1 MSTSVGVGW
10 QCFVPGFQKSCL
22 EGSKN
27 ATQDSAVEQALG
39 TQYGFVWG
47 LYQLVVNL
55 AAWFTTW
62 GISFQPLAKISGLA
76 QDLQNAW
83 DSQVI
88 AKSGLGGLTG
98 FVLLLAILWACLL
111 MLFRRF
117 RRGFAELMVSIVI
130 ACIAAGFLLHPGQ
143 TITKSVD
150 TARYLGL
157 TVAVISLDPQH
168 AGAVPTNPAAA
179 DRVANQQ
186 IGRAVADKFVA
197 NVMVKPHMIANTGHE
212 QQGRC
217 GREYWEMLDAQ
228 DTSKAEASYTQF
240 TEKSG
245 CVSAAALRPSVERI
259 LTASLL
265 LIMAIVVGL
274 FCMLAV
280 ALLLLSQLAAAVYV
294 AVAGVVG
301 TVAPLP
307 GWGRSLLVRWL
318 TGLLVCVAGVVAGI
332 VVVVVYLDMLGVVF
346 GAGGNPL
353 VNFAIAVLL
362 AIVGLKMRKRI
373 TASLRNGAR
382 QIGARL
388 EGTLQ
393 RPGGE
398 TLVETAQRKRVGLA
412 PLPVAAGVA
421 VAEGTAGGGRAGQL
435 AGARIAGEQPPT
447 LEELNHAGEAH
458 GTAAGQSV
466 GFGSR
471 VRNAISQSK
480 AGQLALNTAGAGGRP
495 RISPDTP
502 VLGGRGGSGR
512 MQLVTASGTTG
523 GTRPATRTGT
533 SMVTG
538 SSTSIPATSGQRAT
552 QTAARVSTGGLFA
565 RNGSG
570 SARTQALFAEIRR
583 RQREREAEI
592 ARRGMT

>member
-1 MSTSVGVGW
+1 M
-10 QCFVPGFQKSCL
+10 
-22 EGSKN
+22 
-27 ATQDSAVEQALG
+27 A
-39 TQYGFVWG
+39 
-47 LYQLVVNL
+47 VNL

-76 QDLQNAW
+76 QDLQNTW
-83 DSQVI
+83 DKQVI

-157 TVAVISLDPQH
+157 TVAVVSLDPQH
-168 AGAVPTNPAAA
+168 AQAVPTNPAQA

-197 NVMVKPHMIANTGHE
+197 NVMVKPHMIANTGRE
-212 QQGRC
+212 QKGRC

-228 DTSKAEASYTQF
+228 GTSRAEAAYTNY

-307 GWGRSLLVRWL
+307 GWGRSMLVRWI

-362 AIVGLKMRKRI
+362 AVVGLKLRKRI

-398 TLVETAQRKRVGLA
+398 TLVETAQRKRVGLT
-412 PLPVAAGVA
+412 PLPVTGVA
-421 VAEGTAGGGRAGQL
+421 LAEGTHAGAGQL
-435 AGARIAGEQPPT
+435 AGAKLARDEPPT
-447 LEELNHAGEAH
+447 LEELNHAG
-458 GTAAGQSV
+458 GTSGAATGTRSV
-466 GFGSR
+466 GFGTR
-471 VRNAISQSK
+471 VRNAIGQSK
-480 AGQLALNTAGAGGRP
+480 AGQLALSTAESGGRP
-495 RISPDTP
+495 RISPGTP
-502 VLGGRGGSGR
+502 ALGTPALGSRAGGGPRTPIISAAGRP
-512 MQLVTASGTTG
+512 T
-523 GTRPATRTGT
+523 PAARTGT

-538 SSTSIPATSGQRAT
+538 NSTSVPATSGHRAT
-552 QTAARVSTGGLFA
+552 RTAARVSTGGLSA
-565 RNGSG
+565 GNGSS
-570 SARTQALFAEIRR
+570 SARTRALFAEIRR
-583 RQREREAEI
+583 RQLEREAEMG
-592 ARRGMT
+592 RRGMT

>member
-1 MSTSVGVGW
+1 M
-10 QCFVPGFQKSCL
+10 
-22 EGSKN
+22 
-27 ATQDSAVEQALG
+27 EQALG
-39 TQYGFVWG
+39 TQFGFVWG
-47 LYQLVVNL
+47 IYQLVVNL

-62 GISFQPLAKISGLA
+62 GISFEPLAKISGLA
-76 QDLQNAW
+76 QNLQNAW
-83 DSQVI
+83 DTQVI

-117 RRGFAELMVSIVI
+117 RRGFAELMISIVI
-130 ACIAAGFLLHPGQ
+130 ACIAAGFLLHPGH

-150 TARYLGL
+150 AARYLGL

-168 AGAVPTNPAAA
+168 AGGVPTNPAQA
-179 DRVANQQ
+179 DRVAKQQ

-212 QQGRC
+212 QHGRC
-217 GREYWEMLDAQ
+217 EQQYWEMLDAQ
-228 DTSKAEASYTQF
+228 DTSKAESTYTHF

-280 ALLLLSQLAAAVYV
+280 ALLLLSQLAAGVYV

-301 TVAPLP
+301 MVAPLP
-307 GWGRSLLVRWL
+307 GWGRSILVRWL

-362 AIVGLKMRKRI
+362 AVVGLKLRKRI

-382 QIGARL
+382 QLGARL

-398 TLVETAQRKRVGLA
+398 TLVETAQRKRVGLT
-412 PLPVAAGVA
+412 PLPVTGIALAEGAAGA
-421 VAEGTAGGGRAGQL
+421 NGSHL
-435 AGARIAGEQPPT
+435 AGAKLAREQPPS

-458 GTAAGQSV
+458 GAGTGSQSV
-466 GFGSR
+466 GFGTR
-471 VRNAISQSK
+471 VRNAIGQSK
-480 AGQLALNTAGAGGRP
+480 AGQLALNTAGAGGRL

-502 VLGGRGGSGR
+502 ALGGRGGGAAN
-512 MQLVTASGTTG
+512 MQLVAAAGRTT
-523 GTRPATRTGT
+523 PAARTGS

-538 SSTSIPATSGQRAT
+538 SSTSVPATSGQRAT
-552 QTAARVSTGGLFA
+552 QTAARVSTG
-565 RNGSG
+565 RTSTSSGS
-570 SARTQALFAEIRR
+570 SARTQALFTELRR
-583 RQREREAEI
+583 RQREREAEMS
-592 ARRGMT
+592 RRGMT